1 MSIQYTVLYMSIC
14 ATFAIVSSKETI
26 ENLKKLSQSLFPN
39 PQECLLFPLSIYI
52 FLVLPDRICMRDR
65 EIISLAALPT
75 PSQCK
80 YLYFLTFSLLAG
92 QLCIVL
98 PLFRKLFY
106 LFFSLLIRFWPCLQ
120 EYTVGLLVTFD
131 MRCTIFLIISI

>member
-1 MSIQYTVLYMSIC
+1 MPSLLL
-14 ATFAIVSSKETI
+14 FSSKETI
-26 ENLKKLSQSLFPN
+26 EITKNCYNHCFLIPKNVSYSPFL
-39 PQECLLFPLSIYI
+39 YI
-52 FLVLPDRICMRDR
+52 FLVVPDRICMRDR

-98 PLFRKLFY
+98 PFIQKAFLPF
-106 LFFSLLIRFWPCLQ
+106 LLSFDSILAMFAGY
-120 EYTVGLLVTFD
+120 YTVGLFVTFN
-131 MRCTIFLIISI
+131 MRCTIVLVHIEAQIFLKISI